1 MALKASL
8 ILSGIAIGLL
18 VIYGADVIAENDGAG
33 KGFLPFDAVTRGIGF
48 GSPPIVL
55 SIIAYFIS
63 KKEPS
68 KSLGAM
74 IITTGILIIIG
85 GAVFLSIISSGET
98 DNIGRILGEGGS
110 LIAIG
115 GFITVL
121 GSIKIKKS

>member
-8 ILSGIAIGLL
+8 LLSGIAIGLL
-18 VIYGADVIAENDGAG
+18 VIYGADVAAGSGEAG
-33 KGFLPFDAVTRGIGF
+33 KGFLPFDAITRGIGF

-74 IITTGILIIIG
+74 IIAIGILIIIG
-85 GAVFLSIISSGET
+85 GAVSLSIISSGET
-98 DNIGRILGEGGS
+98 DNIGRSIGEGGG

-115 GFITVL
+115 GFITAL
-121 GSIKIKKS
+121 GFIKIKKS